1 MNLRILY
8 LFIVMV
14 ICSNSLF
21 GQVDTTNFKNLV
33 CKEWVLKSYEEHGQK
48 FPPAPEQKNNLM
60 IFYKDH
66 KAKSIENKK
75 IQNGTW
81 QYDSSKKTLTVVDSD
96 TNEKV
101 MMNVLKISST
111 DLIIE
116 YKDPEGAI
124 LKMYLKPK

>member
-1 MNLRILY
+1 MI
-8 LFIVMV
+8 IG
-14 ICSNSLF
+14 CSSLLA
-21 GQVDTTNFKNLV
+21 QTDSTSFKNLV
-33 CKEWVLKSYEEHGQK
+33 CKEWVLKSYEENGEK
-48 FPPAPEQKNNLM
+48 FPPAPEQKKDLM

-81 QYDSSKKTLTVVDSD
+81 QYDQFKKTLTVLDLD

-101 MMNVLKISST
+101 IMNVLKISST

-124 LKMYLKPK
+124 LKMYLKPKP